1 MQKALT
7 IIIIL
12 ICSGLILSTCSKKTA
27 GVQEDQPETVAPA
40 PTQPTPTPVTPPTPT
55 AVASPAA
62 VAGKSDQ
69 KDNTDKNQGITVT
82 ATLGDQVLELD
93 ASISITTAMSY
104 GRMRSLPW
112 KKSARLL
119 KQNPTAVITIEG
131 HCDERGTVEYN
142 IALGERRAYSVKNYF
157 IEYGLNPDNLVTI
170 SYGKEKPVDPGHDE
184 DAWSKNRRAA
194 IVPNQ

>member
-93 ASISITTAMSY
+93 AVYFDYNSYELRPDAIIT
-104 GRMRSLPW
+104 LE
-112 KKSARLL
+112 KSARLL